1 MGYYVAGPPL
11 LNGRCTS
18 LLRVVISEMTY
29 TVLCGTLNS
38 STPYHTIQTQTCMP
52 LFLLCCYNIRQME
65 WDRGDGTSWQ
75 LCEMVFTSHCAHSQH
90 FSPIYTYTV
99 CDHTYSFLQSRNVWF
114 LCSQCLVPHV
124 WESASS
130 SMKTLNCHY
139 KLVPPVLWNWEGIF
153 TIYIYW

>member
-65 WDRGDGTSWQ
+65 WDRGDGTSWR
-75 LCEMVFTSHCAHSQH
+75 LCEMVFTPHSAHSQH
-90 FSPIYTYTV
+90 ISPIYTYTV
-99 CDHTYSFLQSRNVWF
+99 CGPHLQFATIKKRLVSMLTVFGSTRLGICIFLY
-114 LCSQCLVPHV
+114 
-124 WESASS
+124 E
-130 SMKTLNCHY
+130 TLNCHY